1 MMAKAH
7 TPPGT
12 RSRARDG
19 IVAHT
24 IPREGGAPALELLEA
39 VPDGNARGAPLLLV
53 HGAFGGA
60 WMWREVFMPVFAAA
74 GRRVVAFSIRGHG
87 ASEGWDRLRETS
99 LAEYVEDVRR
109 ALRVLPEPPVVIA
122 HSLGGL
128 LSQMLIGREEMR
140 GLVLCAS
147 LPPEGMIFTTPRL
160 AMTDPTLFTEAF
172 LGSVTKTHGPIAMA
186 GFQVLFSD
194 GLPPHEIARHA
205 RRMQPESPRA
215 LLDAHASPP
224 VLSAAAFRIPTLVVR
239 RRARPARLARLDGPH
254 GALPRRRAPHGLRH
268 GTLPAT
274 RRRRGGARGR
284 HPRLARRTGRLRAL
298 QGAGLRPCPGSG
310 KRGDVGRGRKPSHEG

>member
-1 MMAKAH
+1 MA
-7 TPPGT
+7 
-12 RSRARDG
+12 RARRRGERESGDG
-19 IVAHT
+19 IVA
-24 IPREGGAPALELLEA
+24 RVLAGRDGAPALEVLEA
-39 VPDGNARGAPLLLV
+39 LPAGEARGAPLLLV

-87 ASEGWDRLRETS
+87 ESEGYDRLRETS
-99 LAEYVEDVRR
+99 LTDYVADVRR
-109 ALRVLPEPPVVIA
+109 ALADVGEPPVVVA

-128 LSQMLIGREEMR
+128 LAQMLIGREAMR
-140 GLVLCAS
+140 ALVLAAS

-160 AMTDPTLFTEAF
+160 AMTDPAIFTEAF

-224 VLSAAAFRIPTLVVR
+224 VLSALAFGIPTLVIGGERDRLVWRASTVR
-239 RRARPARLARLDGPH
+239 TALYHAAEHRTAEGMGHFVQLDVGAEELARDI
-254 GALPRRRAPHGLRH
+254 
-268 GTLPAT
+268 
-274 RRRRGGARGR
+274 
-284 HPRLARRTGRLRAL
+284 LAWIER
-298 QGAGLRPCPGSG
+298 QG
-310 KRGDVGRGRKPSHEG
+310 V

>member
-1 MMAKAH
+1 MMAQAH
-7 TPPGT
+7 TPPIM

-19 IVAHT
+19 IVART

-60 WMWREVFMPVFAAA
+60 WMWREIVMPVFAAA
-74 GRRVVAFSIRGHG
+74 GRRVLAFSIRGHG
-87 ASEGWDRLRETS
+87 ASEGYERLRETS

-109 ALRVLPEPPVVIA
+109 AFRVLPEPPVVIA

-140 GLVLCAS
+140 ALVLCAS

-224 VLSAAAFRIPTLVVR
+224 VLSAAAFRIPTLVVGGER
-239 RRARPARLARLDGPH
+239 DRLVWRASTVRTALYHGGEHRTASGMGHFLQLDVGAAELAGDILAWLDG
-254 GALPRRRAPHGLRH
+254 
-268 GTLPAT
+268 
-274 RRRRGGARGR
+274 
-284 HPRLARRTGRLRAL
+284 
-298 QGAGLRPCPGSG
+298 QG
-310 KRGDVGRGRKPSHEG
+310 V